1 MVSEAKEIIKF
12 YWWSPAWARAEVT
25 AARIHARDENLY
37 SSSSSS
43 LTKVVRQLKSI
54 TEAPHDT
61 LGVTDSSLSIHHTP
75 GTMLSTFMDILAQS
89 SKQVQEAGIL

>member
-61 LGVTDSSLSIHHTP
+61 LESQTAHSAFITHQGP
-75 GTMLSTFMDILAQS
+75 C
-89 SKQVQEAGIL
+89 